1 MRVTISGRNVSNDN
15 KVLVIAEA
23 GINHDGKLEQAFKLI
38 DMAAD
43 AGADI
48 VKFQLFTAE
57 HMYPMNAGKIRT
69 SNGKDTDIYPL
80 IKDMELP
87 ENWIRLLIQKCNDRG
102 VGFLCTTCDEVST
115 DILSK
120 YSVDSFKIASS
131 EITYIPLLRHVA
143 MTGKTIILSEGAANM
158 AEICEAIDTIKEVGN
173 NRIVLM
179 HCTAEYPAKLS
190 DCNTNIIETYRR
202 IFPDLIIGFSDHTIE
217 PSLAPQQAILK
228 GAKIIE
234 KHITINRNLP
244 GADHSFS
251 LEYSDL
257 KQLVHDVRYAEQH
270 PDKIAYDAIIGG
282 RTNKVV
288 LDEEKHLRSFVHRGI
303 FAFRDIKAGDRL
315 NADNIVVLRPG
326 NCENGIEPKFYN
338 MLIDNKVR
346 VNKDIESNQPI
357 KWEDVLN
364 I

>member
-1 MRVTISGRNVSNDN
+1 MQVTIGGRNASNDG
-15 KVLVIAEA
+15 KVLIIAEA
-23 GINHDGKLEQAFKLI
+23 GINHDGQLEQAFKLI

-48 VKFQLFTAE
+48 VKFQLFTAA
-57 HMYPMNAGKIRT
+57 HMYPTGAGRIRT
-69 SNGKDTDIYPL
+69 SNGKDTDIYSL
-80 IKDMELP
+80 IKDMELS
-87 ENWIRLLIQKCNDRG
+87 EGWIPKLIQKCYDRG
-102 VGFLCTTCDEVST
+102 VGFLCTTCDEAST

-120 YSVDSFKIASS
+120 YDVDSFKIASS
-131 EITYIPLLRHVA
+131 EITYIPLLQHVA
-143 MTGKTIILSEGAANM
+143 MTGKTIILSEGAATM
-158 AEICEAIDTIKEVGN
+158 AEICEAIETLKKAGN
-173 NRIVLM
+173 QKIVLM
-179 HCTAEYPAKLS
+179 HCTAEYPAKLA
-190 DCNTNIIETYRR
+190 DCNTNIIETYRLN
-202 IFPDLIIGFSDHTIE
+202 FPDIIIGFSDHTAE
-217 PSLAPQQAILK
+217 PSAAPMQAILK

-234 KHITINRNLP
+234 KHITIDRKLP

-270 PDKIAYDAIIGG
+270 PDKIVYDAIIGG

-303 FAFRDIKAGDRL
+303 FAFKDIKAGDRL

-338 MLIDNKVR
+338 MLINNKVM
-346 VNKDIESNQPI
+346 VNKDIISNQPI
-357 KWEDVLN
+357 RWEDVLN

>member
-1 MRVTISGRNVSNDN
+1 MRNLIEVRHLTTAYEDNIIHDDISFDVRKNEVFGILGGSGSGKSTLLNNLIMLQTPKSGSIKIFGSDVGYLSLLERNAIAKRCGVLFQFGALFSNLTVLENVGLMLEEYSSYPKSVIVEISKMWLERVGLSKKAYNLHPYELSGGMKKRVGLARAMVLDPEILFLDEPTSGLDPLSAGKFDDLILEIKESNGFSVVLITHDLDTI
-15 KVLVIAEA
+15 
-23 GINHDGKLEQAFKLI
+23 H
-38 DMAAD
+38 
-43 AGADI
+43 DI
-48 VKFQLFTAE
+48 V
-57 HMYPMNAGKIRT
+57 
-69 SNGKDTDIYPL
+69 
-80 IKDMELP
+80 
-87 ENWIRLLIQKCNDRG
+87 DR
-102 VGFLCTTCDEVST
+102 F
-115 DILSK
+115 IL
-120 YSVDSFKIASS
+120 
-131 EITYIPLLRHVA
+131 
-143 MTGKTIILSEGAANM
+143 
-158 AEICEAIDTIKEVGN
+158 
-173 NRIVLM
+173 
-179 HCTAEYPAKLS
+179 
-190 DCNTNIIETYRR
+190 
-202 IFPDLIIGFSDHTIE
+202 
-217 PSLAPQQAILK
+217 LK

>member
-131 EITYIPLLRHVA
+131 
-143 MTGKTIILSEGAANM
+143 TISL
-158 AEICEAIDTIKEVGN
+158 C
-173 NRIVLM
+173 
-179 HCTAEYPAKLS
+179 
-190 DCNTNIIETYRR
+190 
-202 IFPDLIIGFSDHTIE
+202 FS
-217 PSLAPQQAILK
+217 
-228 GAKIIE
+228 
-234 KHITINRNLP
+234 
-244 GADHSFS
+244 
-251 LEYSDL
+251 YSS
-257 KQLVHDVRYAEQH
+257 R
-270 PDKIAYDAIIGG
+270 
-282 RTNKVV
+282 
-288 LDEEKHLRSFVHRGI
+288 
-303 FAFRDIKAGDRL
+303 
-315 NADNIVVLRPG
+315 
-326 NCENGIEPKFYN
+326 
-338 MLIDNKVR
+338 
-346 VNKDIESNQPI
+346 
-357 KWEDVLN
+357 
-364 I
+364 